1 MTKMEYKTNN
11 CMRTVFYLILLK
23 SLAWKGVLCNRPPK
37 FLLDGHSEIV
47 LRLKEGNETPVG
59 K

>member
-1 MTKMEYKTNN
+1 MESKTIN
-11 CMRTVFYLILLK
+11 CMRTVLYLILLK